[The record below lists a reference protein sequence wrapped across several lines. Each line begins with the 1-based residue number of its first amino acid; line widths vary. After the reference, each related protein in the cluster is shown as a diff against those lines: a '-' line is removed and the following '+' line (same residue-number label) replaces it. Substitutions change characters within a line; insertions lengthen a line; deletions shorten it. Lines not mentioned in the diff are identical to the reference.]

1 MMIYWACAVAVFHL
15 ISSVECDLDKP
26 MSLSDSSQCRYAAG
40 LTVGNRSTELE
51 CCQTIVSN
59 NYTNVA
65 SHDWY
70 LTTFLESLKTWNCP
84 QFEQECKRPTFNY
97 TDFTSLMYLRFCNRS
112 QMEEQ
117 CCDDIQAMVT
127 KQNTTSRATASTF
140 DELVSKL
147 DLISLNNQDLMNPCL
162 QVAMYDIDSGS
173 HVHFHEIIEPFVPF
187 CSFVWCGFD
196 ENIFINQKVT
206 LWTCLPNR

>member
-1 MMIYWACAVAVFHL
+1 
-15 ISSVECDLDKP
+15 
-26 MSLSDSSQCRYAAG
+26 MSLSDSYQCRYAAG

-59 NYTNVA
+59 YYTNVT
-65 SHDWY
+65 SHDRY
-70 LTTFLESLKTWNCP
+70 LSSFLKSLQTWNCP
-84 QFEQECKRPTFNY
+84 HFHQECKRPTFNY

-112 QMEEQ
+112 QMEER
-117 CCDDIQAMVT
+117 CYNDIQTVLT

-147 DLISLNNQDLMNPCL
+147 NLISLNNQDLMNPCL
-162 QVAMYDIDSGS
+162 QVAKYDIDSGG
-173 HVHFHEIIEPFVPF
+173 HGHFYEIIEPIVPF

-196 ENIFINQKVT
+196 ENVFINQKVST
-206 LWTCLPNR
+206 WTCLPNR